1 MGETSTRNYRN
12 GGQKITRAGQSDK
25 DRGSGLKDLP
35 TIAQLILMQA
45 AEEIDQRALLIL
57 LVDYYLR
64 PQEICDANL
73 DEGSL
78 VVSNF
83 RTPLVIAEK
92 HREPIEKWFARERRP
107 RTART
112 IHNILSGRLRQEVI
126 KQLEHLE
133 TTQNIPTPWRYDVKC
148 GVRELRRLGEERIA
162 LASNGDEAVF
172 RELVHAYDATLAKAS
187 YWRLT
192 RLSRSSIENAF
203 AHSVE
208 VIQELMD
215 SRSQA
220 ALCLIR
226 SDLSVDV

>member
-12 GGQKITRAGQSDK
+12 GSQKKTRAGRSDR
-25 DRGSGLKDLP
+25 DWRSGLKDLP
-35 TIAQLILMQA
+35 TTAQLILMQA
-45 AEEIDQRALLIL
+45 AEEIDQKALLIL

-64 PQEICDANL
+64 PHEICDAHL
-73 DEGSL
+73 DEGAL

-83 RTPLVIAEK
+83 RNPLVIAEK
-92 HREPIEKWFARERRP
+92 HREAIEQWLAREQRP

-112 IHNILSGRLRQEVI
+112 IHNILSGRLRQELI

-133 TTQNIPTPWRYDVKC
+133 TTQNIPTPWRYDVRC

-172 RELVHAYDATLAKAS
+172 RELVHAYDATLAETS
-187 YWRLT
+187 YRRLT
-192 RLSRSSIENAF
+192 RLSRSSIEKAF

-208 VIQELMD
+208 AIQELMD
-215 SRSQA
+215 PESKA
-220 ALCLIR
+220 ALFRIG
-226 SDLSVDV
+226 SDLNVDV